1 MSWRGVVAT
10 CVRGFKSWIDAG
22 RCVRKGQTSIR
33 IFAPRPWQ
41 RETAVDEADMLQ
53 IEQGVNFAAVPVFDV
68 SQTDPI
74 PGHPHPWQPPVHHAA
89 SGDESLAWTI
99 WEAMLAHVGALRAC
113 CKTSAAQ
120 DNRAVTDASR

>member
-22 RCVRKGQTSIR
+22 RCVRKGETSIR

-53 IEQGVNFAAVPVFDV
+53 IEQGVSFAAVPVFDV